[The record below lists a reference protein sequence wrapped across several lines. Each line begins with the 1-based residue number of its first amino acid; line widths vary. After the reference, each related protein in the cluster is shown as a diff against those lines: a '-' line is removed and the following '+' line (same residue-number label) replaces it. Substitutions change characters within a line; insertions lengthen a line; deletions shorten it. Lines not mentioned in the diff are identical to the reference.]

1 MGRKQRNTVNHFL
14 NKRLK
19 PRVVE
24 INGKEE
30 PAYPVYIT
38 IRVNQQQT
46 QLKSFFWLFQVNSTD
61 TISNWDRYSYYKN
74 NDSYAYLTE
83 EQFSSNTSF
92 VNWMEKESSYFLRAV
107 EGFSKVINKDLF
119 DVKLIGKH
127 LFDLTLPVHLI
138 ISEYYKEKLKLA
150 LTNEGQLKVVK
161 VVDWHHNSFWEI
173 MEAFITS
180 FEGVIFNKPDSS
192 PSYKVVSDFLPTY
205 LLVNDLMV
213 LCSKEVIWILEW
225 QDFISTDKVINTF
238 RAQVEKDIYSK
249 ASFTDFVSEVGA
261 EMSKLINR
269 VFIESSF

>member
-107 EGFSKVINKDLF
+107 EGFSKVINK
-119 DVKLIGKH
+119 
-127 LFDLTLPVHLI
+127 
-138 ISEYYKEKLKLA
+138 
-150 LTNEGQLKVVK
+150 
-161 VVDWHHNSFWEI
+161 
-173 MEAFITS
+173 
-180 FEGVIFNKPDSS
+180 
-192 PSYKVVSDFLPTY
+192 
-205 LLVNDLMV
+205 
-213 LCSKEVIWILEW
+213 
-225 QDFISTDKVINTF
+225 
-238 RAQVEKDIYSK
+238 
-249 ASFTDFVSEVGA
+249 
-261 EMSKLINR
+261 
-269 VFIESSF
+269 